1 MSDKKIKKIIVNSLS
16 ISRIIGALLMPLFF
30 QIFDIPGLI
39 IIIICLFVTD
49 CFDGILA
56 RHWHVQTKG
65 GALLDALGDKL
76 LAIACIVSFVHKH
89 LILIPILVLELATT
103 YLNVNRAIHGE
114 KSVTLIVGK
123 AKMWLV
129 SITLVL
135 CAINTLK
142 SDFLSTINI
151 TVSESAILYFGV
163 LTILMQIITII
174 NYFEDSISQKTIRI
188 AKVPKLKP
196 FMTMMKIL
204 FDETTYED
212 NKNKSLVDILKEE
225 A

>member
-1 MSDKKIKKIIVNSLS
+1 MK
-16 ISRIIGALLMPLFF
+16 ALFF
-30 QIFDIPGLI
+30 SYFTQKVD
-39 IIIICLFVTD
+39 T
-49 CFDGILA
+49 
-56 RHWHVQTKG
+56 
-65 GALLDALGDKL
+65 
-76 LAIACIVSFVHKH
+76 SYE
-89 LILIPILVLELATT
+89 ILV
-103 YLNVNRAIHGE
+103 
-114 KSVTLIVGK
+114 
-123 AKMWLV
+123 AKV
-129 SITLVL
+129 S
-135 CAINTLK
+135 